1 MKFFLFITCFCFLLS
16 TENKE
21 ILTYDA
27 EFKNIGAGSATIQTS
42 TVGDKQEILFT
53 FKTNKIIDFF
63 YKLKES
69 IIMIV
74 DSNNYSLE
82 YINKESQ
89 QGKRIK
95 NHEAYFDYRNNQIY
109 SKNDTT
115 TFKNKLY
122 NPISIISFL
131 KNQKLKMNNQYTFY
145 TYNFGKIK
153 KIGMKVVS
161 EEKVLIK
168 NKQYSCF
175 VLAPFYFNEIDE
187 KNKKGNIKLWISK
200 KEKLPIIIEQTANFG
215 EIILTLNNVQY
226 VK

>member
-1 MKFFLFITCFCFLLS
+1 MNFFLFIIYFCFLLS
-16 TENKE
+16 SENKE

-42 TVGDKQEILFT
+42 IAGDKQEILFT

-69 IIMIV
+69 IIMII
-74 DSNNYSLE
+74 DSKNYSLE
-82 YINKESQ
+82 YINKQSQ

-95 NHEAYFDYRNNQIY
+95 NHEAYFDYRNNKIY

-131 KNQKLKMNNQYTFY
+131 KNQKLKMNNQYTFH

-161 EEKVLIK
+161 EEKIFIK
-168 NKQYSCF
+168 NKEYPCF
-175 VLAPFYFNEIDE
+175 VLAPFYFNKIDE
-187 KNKKGNIKLWISK
+187 TNKKGNIKLWISK

-215 EIILTLNNVQY
+215 EIILTLNNVQH